1 MSRIPLNPSL
11 GEFKDLSS
19 DFVAELLP
27 LDSLEGFKLL
37 YEQFKK
43 RHPKADHY
51 PYAYRLGEAGKSS
64 DDGEPGGSAGRPLLS
79 LLADKDIEGAVI
91 VARYFGGSKLGIP
104 RLRRAFLS
112 AAETAVEA
120 ARFGSYQTV
129 YRYSVEV
136 DYSTYEILKNNAKR
150 FSFSLVDVNFDVN
163 VRATVLARDK
173 LDTLGEKV
181 GLYDLDLGPA
191 EETQVLKEE

>member
-1 MSRIPLNPSL
+1 M
-11 GEFKDLSS
+11 
-19 DFVAELLP
+19 
-27 LDSLEGFKLL
+27 
-37 YEQFKK
+37 
-43 RHPKADHY
+43 
-51 PYAYRLGEAGKSS
+51 
-64 DDGEPGGSAGRPLLS
+64 
-79 LLADKDIEGAVI
+79 
-91 VARYFGGSKLGIP
+91 
-104 RLRRAFLS
+104 
-112 AAETAVEA
+112 EA

-181 GLYDLDLGPA
+181 VLYGLDLGPA

>member
-181 GLYDLDLGPA
+181 GLYGLDLGPA